1 MPFIISP
8 DGHGTSNRKPSYSD
22 AAKGLLRGP
31 QRHDQSSTG
40 RHEPPSEERA
50 ATSTAQHV
58 HPDVPRTPKQME
70 GPHCPP
76 QGHAEN
82 PQRSP
87 SWSDPDSA
95 WHYHH
100 TTMYQ
105 SLHGPPP
112 MSPIGRAFPHHR
124 PLGATPGPQTTA
136 NVPKTPNPLQMTS
149 NQSPRIPNHRVSQNY
164 GQASQRT
171 VQDGYDNVTSGAQR
185 PNGRMPATYQDA
197 GRDLAKR
204 EKPEEDRY
212 DVLMNQYTE
221 RWYNCDLDHARSL
234 PNVEAPKEESD
245 LSGLKH

>member
-8 DGHGTSNRKPSYSD
+8 DGRGTSNRKPTYSD

-40 RHEPPSEERA
+40 RNEPPSEERA
-50 ATSTAQHV
+50 ATSTAQHL

-70 GPHCPP
+70 STHCPP
-76 QGHAEN
+76 QGYVESR
-82 PQRSP
+82 QGSP
-87 SWSDPDSA
+87 SCSDPELT

-100 TTMYQ
+100 TTMSR

-112 MSPIGRAFPHHR
+112 TSPIGRAFPHHR
-124 PLGATPGPQTTA
+124 PLGATLGPETMASVQR
-136 NVPKTPNPLQMTS
+136 TPNPLQMTS
-149 NQSPRIPNHRVSQNY
+149 NQSPRIPNFQVSQNY
-164 GQASQRT
+164 GQGSQRT
-171 VQDGYDNVTSGAQR
+171 VQDGYDKVTSGAQR
-185 PNGRMPATYQDA
+185 PNA

-221 RWYNCDLDHARSL
+221 RWYDCDLDHARSL
-234 PNVEAPKEESD
+234 PKVEAPKEESD
-245 LSGLKH
+245 LSGLKP